1 MSSSDLVVTFVHKDL
16 RLKNGLQSYLVDQV
30 KMAFEGVRI
39 CKKESTPP
47 LATKQMQTTATPR
60 INPLLLRMPHLVPP
74 PQLGKES
81 CHAMPLTR

>member
-1 MSSSDLVVTFVHKDL
+1 MSSSDLVVDFVHKDL
-16 RLKNGLQSYLVDQV
+16 RFKNGLQSYPVNQV

-74 PQLGKES
+74 SQLGKEGRR
-81 CHAMPLTR
+81 AMLLT